1 VEARNKF
8 VDKLKERSEMGLRK
22 LWQYRSIVREAW
34 DQTMAVATLLCGLH
48 VTNTYLCTVGLVSER
63 T

>member
-1 VEARNKF
+1 
-8 VDKLKERSEMGLRK
+8 MGLRK

-34 DQTMAVATLLCGLH
+34 DQTMTVATFFCGLH
-48 VTNTYLCTVGLVSER
+48 VTNKYLCTFGMVSER